1 MSIRALLIGI
11 NRYHP
16 ASAVTSLS
24 GCHND
29 VQAVHDFLLDY
40 YKDQNPGIM
49 TLLDEQA
56 DRRNVIAAFR
66 EHLNQAG
73 PDDTV
78 FIYYSGHGSQ
88 NITAPEFQPFVSD
101 MQEEGWVLYDS
112 RLPGHYDLAD
122 KEIALLL
129 EHVGSRNPD
138 IVVIADS
145 CHSGS
150 VTRSTEDFLGWKPRY
165 ISGSKEPRPLA
176 SYLEGAYQKRLAQ
189 QGVLNIPATRHI
201 LFSACDNKEV
211 AWESDE
217 KCGVFTK
224 ALLQVLRDAGGRVR
238 YADVYTR
245 ACASIRVLTRQQNPQ
260 TEAFGG
266 FNPRS
271 GFLGKSVPLGL
282 QRRYALYFHQQHQ
295 AWRIKLGA
303 ADGIRT
309 DTDTAI
315 SVRIF
320 DAETNGNES
329 GTGSLSYVGATE
341 SGLDAGEDL
350 GLNPYKTYWGEP
362 LSVPLAPLLVYCPNR
377 TDVRPV
383 EEALN
388 RQKETAILFS
398 ELPDACPIELRAENG
413 NLVLYHTG
421 RNVLIHGVEG
431 VGDASIAYM
440 LETLDHLAHWR
451 RIQDLHN
458 PHTGLPKNAV
468 VFALEVQRAGAWTP
482 LPEEAVTL
490 PFRGERINFRLDVS
504 NRSGQ
509 PLYMALVYLNPRFE
523 MSVLWHI
530 TTPVPAGKE
539 GLRIFENHFFLP
551 AGIDEELDT
560 LKLVVS
566 TEPIEQTAFSRPEL
580 LPRIVGPT
588 RSIGGFKSIGGSLSH
603 PDWFT
608 KTISIRLLRDSSDG
622 AVGEHLLTLAGGQIT
637 VGAHPAFRSAYT
649 LSAPAASR
657 GLDAVQ
663 LDRVFFQQNPQVELL
678 ALGNTRGAGTPFLDL
693 TAIEAD
699 GQLGQQ
705 PLEINLAPADP
716 DSLVIPFWFNG
727 ENFLPVGESVVQ
739 ADGSMQIQVR
749 HIPEETQ
756 AVRTRS
762 LGKALRLF
770 CFKFVK
776 DYGLPLNTQ
785 HLKRVE
791 YRPDGSPERRSEGV
805 SAKIAGARKIVLL
818 IHGIIGDTGYMA
830 KAFSGLAA
838 QPGALI
844 LTFDYENLN
853 TPIEDTALAL
863 KNMLLEAGIG
873 PDDGKELFVVAQSMG
888 GLVARYLVEHLDG
901 HRFTDKLILTG
912 TPNAGA
918 KLGNVADY
926 VNWASVMMGLGLRYF
941 SWNLPA
947 LAGFVGAL
955 QFAKDKLFVTLE
967 QLKPGS
973 DFLSRLAAGSPPAI
987 PYHVIAGNIYQF
999 LEQEND
1005 PGFMVKVL
1013 AQTGRLFY
1021 GDEPNDGA
1029 VSVESICAAPGAT
1042 KELVAGHHYGY
1053 YAGELKSITFT
1064 RQ

>member
-1 MSIRALLIGI
+1 MPIHALLIGI

-29 VQAVHDFLLDY
+29 VQAVSDFLLDH
-40 YKDQNPGIM
+40 YKDQHLIIK

-56 DRRNVIAAFR
+56 DRQNVIAAFR
-66 EHLNQAG
+66 DHLCLAG

-78 FIYYSGHGSQ
+78 FVYYSGHGSQ
-88 NITAPEFQPFVSD
+88 NITAPEFQRFVPD

-112 RLPGHYDLAD
+112 RLPGRYDLAD

-129 EHVGSRNPD
+129 EQVGSRNPD

-150 VTRSTEDFLGWKPRY
+150 VTRSSEDFLGWKPRY

-189 QGVLNIPATRHI
+189 QGVLNVPATRHI

-224 ALLQVLRDAGGRVR
+224 ALLSVLRDTGGRVR

-271 GFLGKSVPLGL
+271 GFLGKSVPVGL
-282 QRRYALYFHQQHQ
+282 QRRYALYFHQEHH

-303 ADGIRT
+303 ADGVRT

-315 SVRIF
+315 PVRIF

-329 GTGSLSYVGATE
+329 GTGYLSYVGATE
-341 SGLDAGEDL
+341 SGLDAGDDL

-377 TDVRPV
+377 TEVKPV
-383 EEALN
+383 EEALS
-388 RQKETAILFS
+388 RQQETAILFS
-398 ELPDACPIELRAENG
+398 DLPDACPVELRAEDG

-421 RNVLIHGVEG
+421 RNALIHGVEG
-431 VGDASIAYM
+431 TTEAAVAYM

-458 PHTGLPKNAV
+458 PRTGMSQTAV
-468 VFALEVQRAGAWTP
+468 ALALEVQRAGAWTP

-490 PFRGERINFRLDVS
+490 SFRGERINFRLDVS

-509 PLYMALVYLNPRFE
+509 PLYMALVYLNPRFQ
-523 MSVLWHI
+523 MSVLWHSTI
-530 TTPVPAGKE
+530 PVPAGNE
-539 GLRIFENHFFLP
+539 GLRTFENYFFLP
-551 AGIDEELDT
+551 PGIDEELDT

-588 RSIGGFKSIGGSLSH
+588 RSIGGFRSIGSLSH

-608 KTISIRLLRDSSDG
+608 KTIRIRLLRDSSDG
-622 AVGEHLLTLAGGQIT
+622 IVGERPLTLAGGQIT
-637 VGAHPAFRSAYT
+637 INAHPMFRSAYT

-657 GLDAVQ
+657 GLDVVQ
-663 LDRVFFQQNPQVELL
+663 LDRAFFQQNPQVELL
-678 ALGNTRGAGTPFLDL
+678 ALGSIRGAGTPFLDL
-693 TAIEAD
+693 TGIEAD
-699 GQLGQQ
+699 GQLEQQ

-716 DSLVIPFWFNG
+716 DSLVMPFWFDG

-749 HIPEETQ
+749 NIPEEAQ
-756 AVRTRS
+756 AIRTRS

-770 CFKFVK
+770 CFKFAK

-785 HLKRVE
+785 HLKWVE
-791 YRPDGSPERRSEGV
+791 YRPDGSPERKSDEV
-805 SAKIAGARKIVLL
+805 AAKIAAARKIVLL

-838 QPGALI
+838 QPEVLI

-863 KNMLLEAGIG
+863 KNMLLKTGIG
-873 PDDGKELFVVAQSMG
+873 SDDSKELIVVAQSMG
-888 GLVARYLVEHLDG
+888 GLVARYLIEHLDG

-912 TPNAGA
+912 TPSAGA

-926 VNWASVMMGLGLRYF
+926 VNWATTMMGLGLRYF
-941 SWNLPA
+941 SWSLPA

-973 DFLSRLAAGSPPAI
+973 EFLSRLAAGSPPSI
-987 PYHVIAGNIYQF
+987 PYHVVAGNIYEF
-999 LEQEND
+999 LEQEKD
-1005 PGFMVKVL
+1005 PNFMVKVL

-1053 YAGELKSITFT
+1053 YVKELKSISFT
-1064 RQ
+1064 G